1 MAIIIQAI
9 LLILNMFLPDPIPY
23 IDEIIQIIILIITII
38 VKSKK

>member
-23 IDEIIQIIILIITII
+23 IDETIQIIILIITII
-38 VKSKK
+38 AKPKK

>member
-9 LLILNMFLPDPIPY
+9 LLILNMIIPDPIPF

-38 VKSKK
+38 AKSKK

>member
-9 LLILNMFLPDPIPY
+9 LLILNMFFPDPIPY

-38 VKSKK
+38 AKSKK